1 MYFLFNIIV
10 DIYMIEICSYLNY
23 DLQMSISMFI
33 YYVKKYEFNF
43 DILSVKEFY
52 IYRYLI
58 IYYYISKNIWLN
70 YILF

>member
-1 MYFLFNIIV
+1 
-10 DIYMIEICSYLNY
+10 MIEICSYLNY

-58 IYYYISKNIWLN
+58 IYYYISKNI
-70 YILF
+70 